1 MKFFFVNQLSCN
13 RSLIEVGANLVTKDE
28 KGQSALHKACTLGE
42 PMLVKMIIKEM
53 EEKFGKTGLVDILQ
67 HEDDESSTPLLV
79 AVESGSHEST
89 KVLIS
94 QRANFKIIIITIVN
108 PFCPPRS

>member
-1 MKFFFVNQLSCN
+1 MNQLSCN

-67 HEDDESSTPLLV
+67 HEGDESSTPLLV

-94 QRANFKIIIITIVN
+94 KRANFNIIIITILN
-108 PFCPPRS
+108 PYHHHPRC

>member
-1 MKFFFVNQLSCN
+1 M
-13 RSLIEVGANLVTKDE
+13 TKDE

-53 EEKFGKTGLVDILQ
+53 EEKFGKTRLVEILQ

-89 KVLIS
+89 KVLVF
-94 QRANFKIIIITIVN
+94 QRATFNIIIITIVN
-108 PFCPPRS
+108 PYHHPRC

>member
-1 MKFFFVNQLSCN
+1 
-13 RSLIEVGANLVTKDE
+13 
-28 KGQSALHKACTLGE
+28 
-42 PMLVKMIIKEM
+42 MLVKMIIKEM

-89 KVLIS
+89 KVLIPKGQTS
-94 QRANFKIIIITIVN
+94 ISSSS
-108 PFCPPRS
+108 PF

>member
-1 MKFFFVNQLSCN
+1 MSCN

-89 KVLIS
+89 KVLVS
-94 QRANFKIIIITIVN
+94 QGQTS
-108 PFCPPRS
+108 RSSSSPL